1 MFRVLEEARKKPVQ
15 AAVGSGGAGGPAA
28 KSRSRRKPGFNHQGV
43 VGGGGAGNRKAKRV
57 NSSGVAQ
64 VDFPGLS
71 GGGDDSGSGQ
81 QRSTTEGS
89 AAAAR
94 RPVLALNSSYA
105 EILRKGIA
113 KKK

>member
-15 AAVGSGGAGGPAA
+15 AAVGSGGAAA

-43 VGGGGAGNRKAKRV
+43 VGGGNRKAKRV

>member
-15 AAVGSGGAGGPAA
+15 AAVGSGGAGPAA

-89 AAAAR
+89 AAAAAR
-94 RPVLALNSSYA
+94 RPGLALNSSYA